1 MTDCGVYLIETSCK
15 LLAPALR
22 RRFFLDHL
30 PMPKDAKALPEKAAM
45 PTPRLAP
52 DAFQRRLLDWFDQHG
67 RHDLPWQSPRTPYR
81 VWVSEIMLQQ
91 TQVATV
97 VGYFER
103 FMARFPTLADLARAS
118 QDDVLHLWTGLGYYA
133 RARNLHKAAQIALAE
148 HGGELPVE
156 SLDALMALPGI
167 GRSTA
172 GAIIAQSRGERAV
185 ILDGNVKRSLTRL
198 HAVPGW
204 PGRPAIERTLW
215 ALADHYTPDV
225 RLADY
230 TQAMMDF
237 GATLCKRGQP
247 ACKICPFNDV
257 CLALAR
263 DEVQRYPESK
273 PKKALPTRQTLMLM
287 LHDAENRI
295 WLEQRPPSGL
305 WGGLWSL
312 PQFDTQQELND
323 WLEVHALSPKREVA
337 RPVFTHTFSHFRLEI
352 TPQPVACKA
361 LSGVREG
368 GVWYDLNHPPELGL
382 AAPVKRLL
390 AQAQAEA
397 RTFDLENSP
406 GRA

>member
-1 MTDCGVYLIETSCK
+1 
-15 LLAPALR
+15 
-22 RRFFLDHL
+22 
-30 PMPKDAKALPEKAAM
+30 M
-45 PTPRLAP
+45 PTPRLSP
-52 DAFQRRLLDWFDQHG
+52 GEFQKRLLAWFDQHG

-97 VGYFER
+97 IDYFNR
-103 FMARFPTLADLARAS
+103 FMARFPTLEALALAP
-118 QDDVLHLWTGLGYYA
+118 QDEVLHLWTGLGYYA
-133 RARNLHKAAQIALAE
+133 RARNLHKAAQVALAE

-156 SLDALMALPGI
+156 SDEALMALPGI

-172 GAIIAQSRGERAV
+172 GAIIAQSTGKRAV

-204 PGRPAIERTLW
+204 PGKPAVERKLW
-215 ALADHYTPDV
+215 ALADHYTPAT

-247 ACKICPFNDV
+247 ACAACPFNDV

-263 DEVQRYPESK
+263 GEVQHYPESK
-273 PKKALPTRQTLMLM
+273 PKKALPTRQTLML
-287 LHDAENRI
+287 LLQDAKGRI
-295 WLEQRPPSGL
+295 WLERRPPSGL

-312 PQFDTQQELND
+312 PQFDTQQALED
-323 WLEVHALSPKREVA
+323 WVDTHAVAPKRKPV
-337 RPVFTHTFSHFRLEI
+337 RPAFTHTFSHFRLEI
-352 TPQPVACKA
+352 SPQPVVCKMLA
-361 LSGVREG
+361 GVREN
-368 GVWYDLNHPPELGL
+368 GVWYDLNDPPELGL

-390 AQAQAEA
+390 TQAQAEA
-397 RTFDLENSP
+397 RTFDLENAP
-406 GRA
+406 GHA